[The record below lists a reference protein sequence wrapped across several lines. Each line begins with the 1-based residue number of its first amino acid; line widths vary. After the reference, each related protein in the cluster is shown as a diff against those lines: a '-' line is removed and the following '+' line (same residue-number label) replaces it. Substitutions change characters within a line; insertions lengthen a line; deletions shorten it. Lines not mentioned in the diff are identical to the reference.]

1 MKNMSI
7 LIRALCAATALSS
20 LAACGSATAQAPAGG
35 SRSVPISEHQTVTL
49 APALTLRYD
58 SVADSRCPKSVQCV
72 VAGKVTHSFTLSS
85 NSAQEVFTLD
95 KQGTKFE
102 STAVPGVTVALA
114 SDPVPETPS
123 AAHAVVLDVNLK

>member
-1 MKNMSI
+1 MINMPS
-7 LIRALCAATALSS
+7 LARTLCATAALSS
-20 LAACGSATAQAPAGG
+20 LAACSSATAQAPAS
-35 SRSVPISEHQTVTL
+35 SRSVPITEHQTVTL

-58 SVADSRCPKSVQCV
+58 SVVDSRCPKSVQCV

-85 NSAQEVFTLD
+85 KSAQEVFTLD

-114 SDPVPETPS
+114 SDPVPETPG
-123 AAHAVVLDVNLK
+123 AANAIVLDVAVK